1 MPVPSSSITIA
12 AIAAEIGGQS
22 APHTLST
29 LAGLSTGTF
38 SAGGN
43 NSAPHGMHE
52 WAGYSHTQAF
62 SGITYLLRT
71 GTTTSSYG
79 MRELTDAVSPVP
91 EECVAEGGMFL
102 TRIIAGN
109 ESSGTTKIYGDV
121 MKASDLDQLD
131 NAEGT
136 INRRYAA
143 NGTYATMG
151 SFANN
156 TGPIELISIPVYDV
170 TVTAATTLLSGEGT
184 GFADN
189 DVTGLATNHTIIP
202 GSAKGADDAEASGN
216 GTEHISAYWKYTLT
230 ISKTGY
236 QTTTLTDF
244 VTFSRHQASAETE
257 GE

>member
-1 MPVPSSSITIA
+1 
-12 AIAAEIGGQS
+12 
-22 APHTLST
+22 
-29 LAGLSTGTF
+29 
-38 SAGGN
+38 
-43 NSAPHGMHE
+43 E